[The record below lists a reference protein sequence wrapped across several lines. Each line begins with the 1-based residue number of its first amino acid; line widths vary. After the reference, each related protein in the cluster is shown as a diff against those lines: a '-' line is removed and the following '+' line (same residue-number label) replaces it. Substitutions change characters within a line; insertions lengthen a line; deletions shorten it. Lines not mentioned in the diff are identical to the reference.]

1 MSASS
6 DVGAKLRDS
15 GRTVAV
21 AESCTGGKLG
31 DALTDAPGSS
41 DYFLGGV
48 ISYSNDAKID
58 LLGVDKAAILEEGAV
73 SEKVAEMMAQGVMR
87 LFGADVGIGIT
98 GIAGPTGATPTK
110 PIGLVYV
117 AVCSSES
124 KECVRDVFEGTRT
137 SVKDQ
142 AINRAIQLLDSFL
155 DR

>member
-1 MSASS
+1 VSASS
-6 DVGAKLRDS
+6 DVGTKLRDS
-15 GRTVAV
+15 GRTIAV
-21 AESCTGGKLG
+21 AESCTGGRLG

-48 ISYSNDAKID
+48 ISYSNDAKVD
-58 LLGVDKAAILEEGAV
+58 LLGVDRAIILQEGAV
-73 SEKVAEMMAQGVMR
+73 SETVAVMMAQGVMR
-87 LFGADVGIGIT
+87 LFCADIGIGIT

-117 AVCSSES
+117 AVCSSGS
-124 KECVRDVFEGTRT
+124 KECVRAVFEGARA

-142 AINRAIQLLDSFL
+142 AVARTIQLLDSFL